1 MVILHNGIKENALYE
16 KIMQTRA
23 YLEGGALSATDGH
36 KGQIVQ
42 NDGAF
47 FSGKK
52 CSCRYFGNYSH
63 VHAQGQPCG
72 HTK

>member
-1 MVILHNGIKENALYE
+1 
-16 KIMQTRA
+16 MQTRA

-36 KGQIVQ
+36 KSQIVQ

-47 FSGKK
+47 FPGKK